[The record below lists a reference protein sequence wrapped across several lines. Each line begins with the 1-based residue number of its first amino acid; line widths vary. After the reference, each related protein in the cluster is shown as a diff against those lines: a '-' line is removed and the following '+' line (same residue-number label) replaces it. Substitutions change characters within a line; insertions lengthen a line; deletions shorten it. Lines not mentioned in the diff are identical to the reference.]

1 MAASLPA
8 VLAMT
13 LFFALLFW
21 AFIPGNLM
29 AIPSGGMFPW
39 GNTGSLG
46 SSGDQSQDNLV
57 HAILFGIALTLSY
70 EVVANY
76 IYKAI

>member
-29 AIPSGGMFPW
+29 SIPSNGWNPFD
-39 GNTGSLG
+39 SKVS
-46 SSGDQSQDNLV
+46 SSGDKSQDNLV
-57 HAILFGIALTLSY
+57 HAVLFAVVLTLTY
-70 EVVANY
+70 EVVANF
-76 IYKAI
+76 IYKNV

>member
-21 AFIPGNLM
+21 AFIPGNLVSV
-29 AIPSGGMFPW
+29 PSGGWDIFDNNK
-39 GNTGSLG
+39 GG
-46 SSGDQSQDNLV
+46 SSGDKKTDNLT
-57 HAILFGIALTLSY
+57 HAVLFAVVLALSY
-70 EVVANY
+70 EVVANF
-76 IYKAI
+76 IYKNI